1 MKITT
6 LVALVVTLA
15 ATPALAD
22 GKKSQHLHPRVG
34 QLAELTFETGSARIL
49 DSDREENRLGYAAAW
64 AQANPDGLVVLD
76 GHADE
81 TGNAA
86 QNVRLSLQRAKA
98 VRQQLIDSGVDPEQI
113 VIAAY
118 GERAPRKSL
127 PRRAVVVWGT
137 RAGMD
142 AVVSRTLAR
151 GHAVIWTG
159 MKTQIDRDPQPGAVI
174 AKRGKRSP
182 IAPRR

>member
-1 MKITT
+1 MTKPV
-6 LVALVVTLA
+6 LVALAVALA
-15 ATPALAD
+15 STPALAD

-34 QLAELTFETGSARIL
+34 QLAELRFERGSAAIL
-49 DSDREENRLGYAAAW
+49 KADREENRLGHAAAW
-64 AQANPDGLVVLD
+64 AQEHPDGLVVLD

-81 TGNAA
+81 TGTAA
-86 QNVRLSLQRAKA
+86 RNVRLSLQRAKA
-98 VRQQLIDSGVDPEQI
+98 VRQELIGIGVDPEQI

-118 GERAPRKSL
+118 GERAPRKAL
-127 PRRAVVVWGT
+127 PRRAVVIWGT

-159 MKTQIDRDPQPGAVI
+159 MKTSIDHAPQPGAVI
-174 AKRGKRSP
+174 AKRGKR
-182 IAPRR
+182 R

>member
-1 MKITT
+1 MKIAT
-6 LVALVVTLA
+6 LVAVMALA
-15 ATPALAD
+15 SSPALAD
-22 GKKSQHLHPRVG
+22 NAKSQHPRVG
-34 QLAELTFETGSARIL
+34 QLAELRFEKGSAKL
-49 DSDREENRLGYAAAW
+49 LKADLEENRLGHAAAW

-86 QNVRLSLQRAKA
+86 KNVQLSLQRAKA
-98 VRQQLIDSGVDPEQI
+98 VRQELVESGVDPEQI

-118 GERAPRKSL
+118 GENAPRKAA
-127 PRRAVVVWGT
+127 PRRRVVIWGT

-142 AVVSRTLAR
+142 AVVSRTLER

-159 MKTQIDRDPQPGAVI
+159 MKTVADHAPQPGAVI
-174 AKRGKRSP
+174 SHAERF
-182 IAPRR
+182 APKKSKSFRR